1 MPGGSISALIHG
13 LRWQDAADVLLL
25 TVIFSWAYTWMRR
38 TIAVQVAFGMT
49 TLVVASWL
57 SNHFGLI
64 LTSYLLSAVSAVAT
78 VVIVV
83 IFQREIRRGLS
94 RVSPLRWMSERH
106 RRKLSAGPT
115 AIVAETAFA
124 LAERRKG
131 ALIVIPRRDWVGEF
145 VSGGTPVDARLS
157 PALLEAVFTSTS
169 PLHDGAVLIS
179 NDSLLRAGV
188 VLPLAAETGDP
199 RHGTRHRA
207 ALGLATVCDALV
219 VCASEE
225 TGAVTLAHD
234 GALVVVQSARELG
247 AAIERLGAGK
257 PMTTRPNEHPRRMR
271 DLFAYVTIFAGV
283 VAAWSAMSLDR
294 SHVVV
299 RIVPLEIRGVSETI
313 RFDPPRNTSI
323 AVELRSSQNAL
334 DLLVPDSVEAYVNV
348 SGSTAGLHTFR
359 VLSNAPAGVE
369 VVSTVPSTV
378 SLQIRSADRK

>member
-1 MPGGSISALIHG
+1 MPGGSLSALIHG

-49 TLVVASWL
+49 TLLVASWI

-94 RVSPLRWMSERH
+94 RVSPVRWMSERH
-106 RRKLSAGPT
+106 RRKISAGPT
-115 AIVAETAFA
+115 AIVAETAFI
-124 LAERRKG
+124 LADHRKG
-131 ALIVIPRRDWVGEF
+131 ALIAIPRRDWVGEF
-145 VSGGTPVDARLS
+145 ITGGTPVDASLS
-157 PALLEAVFTSTS
+157 SALLEAVFTSTS

-179 NDSLLRAGV
+179 NDRLLRAGV
-188 VLPLAAETGDP
+188 VLPLAADTGDP

-207 ALGLATVCDALV
+207 ALGLATACDALV

-234 GALVVVQSARELG
+234 GALAVVQSAAELG
-247 AAIERLGAGK
+247 AAIERLCAGK
-257 PMTTRPNEHPRRMR
+257 PMTTRPLERPRRAR
-271 DLFAYVTIFAGV
+271 DVLAYLAIFAGV
-283 VAAWSAMSLDR
+283 LAAWSAMALDR
-294 SHVVV
+294 SHVVA
-299 RIVPLEIRGVSETI
+299 RIVPLEIRGVGAAT
-313 RFDPPRNTSI
+313 RFDPPRNTSV
-323 AVELRSSQNAL
+323 AVELRGSRNEL
-334 DLLVPDSVEAYVNV
+334 DLLAPDAVAAYVDV
-348 SGSTAGLHTFR
+348 SGSAIGLHSYR
-359 VLSNAPAGVE
+359 VLTNAPAGIE

-378 SLQIRSADRK
+378 SLQIRSGDRK

>member
-1 MPGGSISALIHG
+1 MFGGSISALIHG

-25 TVIFSWAYTWMRR
+25 TAIFSWAYTWMRR

-49 TLVVASWL
+49 TLLVASWI

-83 IFQREIRRGLS
+83 IFQHEIRRGLS
-94 RVSPLRWMSERH
+94 RVSPVRWMSERH

-115 AIVAETAFA
+115 AIVAETAFV
-124 LAERRKG
+124 LAARRKG
-131 ALIVIPRRDWVGEF
+131 ALIAIPRRDWVGDF
-145 VSGGTPVDARLS
+145 ITGGTPVDARLS
-157 PALLEAVFTSTS
+157 SALLEAVFTSTS

-179 NDSLLRAGV
+179 NDRLLRAGV
-188 VLPLAAETGDP
+188 VLPLAADTGDP

-234 GALVVVQSARELG
+234 GALVVVQSATELG
-247 AAIERLGAGK
+247 AAITRLCAGK
-257 PMTTRPNEHPRRMR
+257 PMTTRPLERPRRAR
-271 DLFAYVTIFAGV
+271 DVLAYVTIFAAV
-283 VAAWSAMSLDR
+283 MAAWSAMALDR
-294 SHVVV
+294 SHVVA
-299 RIVPLEIRGVSETI
+299 RIVPLEIHGVGAAT

-323 AVELRSSQNAL
+323 AVELRGSRNEL
-334 DLLVPDSVEAYVNV
+334 YLLAPEAVAAYVDV
-348 SGSTAGLHTFR
+348 SGSSIGVHNYR
-359 VLSNAPAGVE
+359 VLTNAPAGIE
-369 VVSTVPSTV
+369 VVSTAPSSV
-378 SLQIRSADRK
+378 SLQIRSSDRK